1 MEVSEV
7 QNLLMT
13 RCIRGR
19 TKAQNSETISNCSFT
34 FTAPTSMISTRLGRL
49 VRQQVASR
57 SYRMNA
63 FSMRGKDSGG

>member
-1 MEVSEV
+1 MLVSEV
-7 QNLLMT
+7 QNLLMMG
-13 RCIRGR
+13 CIMGR
-19 TKAQNSETISNCSFT
+19 TKAQNSDTISRSALT

-63 FSMRGKDSGG
+63 FSIAAQR